1 MRMLNLT
8 KVNRTSH
15 NAAANPYADSD
26 DPTEGSAAVP
36 TVDTS
41 PVVIFADAIRCF
53 YPRHAD
59 RGPGTRITFR
69 DGGGFAVTETFE
81 EIKEMLAAN

>member
-8 KVNRTSH
+8 KINRGYSG
-15 NAAANPYADSD
+15 AADPYRDSD
-26 DPTEGSAAVP
+26 DPTEGGGAPAP
-36 TVDTS
+36 NTS
-41 PVVIFADAIRCF
+41 PVVVCADAIRCF

-69 DGGGFAVTETFE
+69 DGGGFAVTETFDE
-81 EIKEMLAAN
+81 VKAMLAVN